1 MLEFIVEHINLD
13 LHSVFYVNFAQGL
26 VWYIFQRYLIL
37 LLRIAKN
44 IFWVIRH
51 SEWRGLEKVHFLLRT
66 NQPGDLPARFF

>member
-13 LHSVFYVNFAQGL
+13 LHSVFDVNFAQGL
-26 VWYIFQRYLIL
+26 VCYIFQRYLIL

-44 IFWVIRH
+44 IFWVIRY

-66 NQPGDLPARFF
+66 NESGNLPARFF